1 LIQPSVTI
9 ANACLLVPSARAMA
23 ASMLREAQM
32 LPERFR
38 FLLASASPRRRE
50 LLALLGLPF
59 DVMTSGFA
67 EDLDTSSF
75 STPAEYVRATATG
88 KCEAVLETLPERRS
102 DGRQDVVICAD
113 TVLTVDG
120 NILEKPVDDGH
131 ARAMLRSLSG
141 RTHEVFTAIIVAV
154 KGRRDIRCSP
164 PDEGA
169 LTSEL
174 HGCADTIKM
183 ATLSRQGPGVGP
195 EVGGWFRSSVER
207 TEVTF
212 SELSDEEIDAYI
224 ETREPFDKAGGYG
237 IQSKGSLLVKGIN
250 GDYFNVVGLPIAGLA
265 KLLLAELSPPLGEQA
280 GRWTTIE
287 AAEG

>member
-1 LIQPSVTI
+1 
-9 ANACLLVPSARAMA
+9 MA

-50 LLALLGLPF
+50 LLALLGLPL

-67 EDLDTSSF
+67 EDLETSSF

-88 KCEAVLETLPERRS
+88 KCEAVLETLPGRRS

-113 TVLTVDG
+113 TVVTVDG
-120 NILEKPVDDGH
+120 NILEKPVDDAH

-154 KGRRDIRCSP
+154 KGRRAI
-164 PDEGA
+164 
-169 LTSEL
+169 
-174 HGCADTIKM
+174 
-183 ATLSRQGPGVGP
+183 
-195 EVGGWFRSSVER
+195 RSSVER

-280 GRWTTIE
+280 AQADGPPSKRRKD
-287 AAEG
+287 EGLG